1 MSEYNIPNDLI
12 LNLLVGD
19 LKSEESLM
27 YVLNFLEH
35 TTTIVR
41 YLYWTQRLKNN
52 HDEDKKYLCCVPLE

>member
-1 MSEYNIPNDLI
+1 MNEKNISNDSI

-41 YLYWTQRLKNN
+41 YYIGRN
-52 HDEDKKYLCCVPLE
+52 D

>member
-1 MSEYNIPNDLI
+1 MTEKDISNDAI
-12 LNLLVGD
+12 LNILVGD

-35 TTTIVR
+35 TTTIIR

-52 HDEDKKYLCCVPLE
+52 HDADKKYSCGVPLE

>member
-1 MSEYNIPNDLI
+1 MSEDISYDSI

-27 YVLNFLEH
+27 HVLNFLEH

-41 YLYWTQRLKNN
+41 YLYWTVRFKNN
-52 HDEDKKYLCCVPLE
+52 HEADKKYLSCVPLE